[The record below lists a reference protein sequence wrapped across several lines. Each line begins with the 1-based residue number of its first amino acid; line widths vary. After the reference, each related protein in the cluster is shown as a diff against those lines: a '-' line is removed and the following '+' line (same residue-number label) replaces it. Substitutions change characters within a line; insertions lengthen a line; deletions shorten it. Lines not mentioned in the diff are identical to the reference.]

1 MTINQQE
8 AAKYLLHLRRAEE
21 SFEGFVKLLHP
32 TWKLPDFHKHL
43 IGALDLLEKN
53 ELTNLYGK
61 DKRFN
66 NLPE

>member
-43 IGALDLLEKN
+43 IGALDL
-53 ELTNLYGK
+53 
-61 DKRFN
+61 
-66 NLPE
+66 